1 MSLYKKIKD
10 EQIEARKAK
19 DTVKA
24 SLLTTLLG
32 EIQTAVTGGLTASQF
47 GILNPTD
54 ADVTKIVKKFVK
66 NTNETIRLKDN
77 ETSRTE
83 LAVLEQYLPQPLSD
97 FELGELVGK
106 FTKEGVEA
114 GKQGG
119 ALVGH
124 VMKQLKEGFA
134 DRYDAAKVKG
144 LVESNG

>member
-32 EIQTAVTGGLTASQF
+32 EIQTAVTGGLTASQ
-47 GILNPTD
+47 GDPSD
-54 ADVTKIVKKFVK
+54 ADVTKVVKKFVK

>member
-32 EIQTAVTGGLTASQF
+32 EIQTAVTGGLTTSQ
-47 GILNPTD
+47 GDPSDT
-54 ADVTKIVKKFVK
+54 DVTKVVKKFVK